1 LKLTILWIWKER
13 DTLKLILY
21 ELSLF
26 IDWSADFKNGVDK
39 QKLWLPV
46 DINIKIQKILNVCQ
60 RYEWKGL
67 HADTTVKLYNGKIN
81 PSTWKAFVNKTTKE
95 VYYGWGNLRLG
106 QFYILLG
113 FLLIFNFLFFAC
125 WVCYGVVFIIGPM

>member
-1 LKLTILWIWKER
+1 MKLTILWIGKEQ
-13 DTLKLILY
+13 DTLKLIWS

-46 DINIKIQKILNVCQ
+46 DINIKIQKILNVCR

-81 PSTWKAFVNKTTKE
+81 SSTWKAFVNKTTKE

-106 QFYILLG
+106 QF
-113 FLLIFNFLFFAC
+113 
-125 WVCYGVVFIIGPM
+125 